1 MKLEILKIREA
12 KGSIINASV
21 GVYAEM
27 IEEAKADREIFWTLH
42 LNSKNKI
49 IEKEIVAIGHLSG
62 ADISPREVV
71 RKAVLNSTSQIICVH
86 NHPSGDPEPSLEDK
100 AICQAICYVCRI
112 LDIKMLDFIVI
123 AQDGYFSFAD
133 EEILDDMI
141 VITNVWRNS
150 FGFINK

>member
-12 KGSIINASV
+12 NGSRFVSSRQV
-21 GVYAEM
+21 FDEM
-27 IEEAKADREIFWTLH
+27 REEAKADREIFWTIH

-71 RKAVLNSTSQIICVH
+71 RKAVLNSTSSIICVH

-123 AQDGYFSFAD
+123 AQDKYYSFAD